1 MVAFP
6 AADHAP
12 GSTVRCTYIEVP
24 QVPHTFG
31 IVLSRPTWMW
41 GAEMG
46 ANDKVG
52 GLRAPCRPVSAGGL
66 RAGTHDGGA

>member
-6 AADHAP
+6 AAEHPP

-24 QVPHTFG
+24 QAPRTLAV
-31 IVLSRPTWMW
+31 VLSRPTWMW

-52 GLRAPCRPVSAGGL
+52 GAACLLPPV
-66 RAGTHDGGA
+66 GTWVWAVRFGHATI